1 MCAPVVGAGR
11 NGPYMEGGTREK
23 GWNGMGFLF
32 DCLVELPAPVLL
44 LPLCF
49 SGAKEKY
56 TFSVLVALPAMIKMI
71 EE

>member
-1 MCAPVVGAGR
+1 
-11 NGPYMEGGTREK
+11 
-23 GWNGMGFLF
+23 MGFLF
-32 DCLVELPAPVLL
+32 DCLVELLAPVLL

-56 TFSVLVALPAMIKMI
+56 TFSVLVALPALIKMI

>member
-1 MCAPVVGAGR
+1 MRLLLVQGE
-11 NGPYMEGGTREK
+11 MDLTWREER
-23 GWNGMGFLF
+23 GGMGFLF
-32 DCLVELPAPVLL
+32 DCLVELLAPVLL